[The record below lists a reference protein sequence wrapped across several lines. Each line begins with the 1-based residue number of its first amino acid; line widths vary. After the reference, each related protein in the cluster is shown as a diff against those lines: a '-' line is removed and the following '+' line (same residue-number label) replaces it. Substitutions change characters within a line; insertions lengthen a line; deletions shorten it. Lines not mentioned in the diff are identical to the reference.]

1 MTPSP
6 KPTTLLSLLL
16 ASSLTVM
23 AAATIAPTLPQI
35 EQAFA
40 GTPNV
45 ELLTRLVLT
54 VTAIFVVMSSPIA
67 GMIVDRY
74 GRKNLLLFGL
84 ALYAIAGTS
93 GLYVDSLM
101 GLLVGRCVLGLS
113 VACIMTSATT
123 LFADLY
129 SGPEKARALGRQS
142 AFMGAGGVAF
152 LLIGG
157 TLAEFGWR
165 IPFGIYF
172 SSLFVLI
179 LVWIFV
185 SEPERAPPRAK
196 DAPKV
201 AWPIGLVILIMGLV
215 ISTQAAFYFWPV
227 QLPFFLAERFELGGS
242 AAGLAIACSSGIGA
256 IVSMFYRQV
265 RARLSDLAIIAFVF
279 AALGLANIVV
289 SQASSFPVVL
299 AAMVIGGL
307 GIGLAFPTASN
318 WMTNAVP
325 AGVRGRAVGLASS
338 SIFLGHFLSPF
349 ISQPIMQTF
358 GFARGYELFGYG
370 LLVLSLAVLGG
381 AILSTRRAAP
391 QT

>member
-1 MTPSP
+1 MTSSP
-6 KPTTLLSLLL
+6 RPTTLLSLLL

-23 AAATIAPTLPQI
+23 AAATISPTLPQI

-45 ELLTRLVLT
+45 ALLTRLVLT
-54 VTAIFVVMSSPIA
+54 VTAIFVVMGSPIA
-67 GMIVDRY
+67 GVIVDRY

-84 ALYAIAGTS
+84 ALYAVAGTS

-129 SGPEKARALGRQS
+129 SGPEKAKALGRQS

-172 SSLFVLI
+172 SSLFVLV

-185 SEPERAPPRAK
+185 SEPERAPLRAK
-196 DAPKV
+196 DAPKI
-201 AWPIGLVILIMGLV
+201 AWPVGLVMLIMGLV

-242 AAGLAIACSSGIGA
+242 AAGLAIACSSGTGA

-358 GFARGYELFGYG
+358 GFARGYQLFGYG

-381 AILSTRRAAP
+381 AILSARRAAT
-391 QT
+391 QA

>member
-1 MTPSP
+1 MTSSP
-6 KPTTLLSLLL
+6 KISTLLALLL

-40 GTPNV
+40 DTPNV
-45 ELLTRLVLT
+45 ALLTRLVLT
-54 VTAIFVVMSSPIA
+54 VTAIFVVIGSPIA
-67 GMIVDRY
+67 GVIVDRY
-74 GRKNLLLFGL
+74 GRKTLLLFGL
-84 ALYAIAGTS
+84 ALYAVSGTS

-101 GLLVGRCVLGLS
+101 ALLVGRCVLGLS

-129 SGPEKARALGRQS
+129 TGPQKARALGRQS

-152 LLIGG
+152 LLLGG

-165 IPFGIYF
+165 VPFGIYF
-172 SSLFVLI
+172 TSLAVLVLVWLFV
-179 LVWIFV
+179 F
-185 SEPERAPPRAK
+185 EPERPPPPAK
-196 DAPKV
+196 DAPKI
-201 AWPIGLVILIMGLV
+201 AWPIGLVMLIMGLV

-227 QLPFFLAERFELGGS
+227 QLPFFLAERFALGGS
-242 AAGLAIACSSGIGA
+242 AAGLAIACSSGTGA

-279 AALGLANIVV
+279 AALGVANIVV
-289 SQASSFPVVL
+289 SQAGSFPVVL
-299 AAMVIGGL
+299 VAMIIGGL
-307 GIGLAFPTASN
+307 GIGLAFPTAAN

-325 AGVRGRAVGLASS
+325 QAARGRAVGLASS
-338 SIFLGHFLSPF
+338 SIFLGHFTSPF
-349 ISQPIMQTF
+349 ISQPLMQAF

-370 LLVLSLAVLGG
+370 LLGLALIVVGG
-381 AILSTRRAAP
+381 ALISARRAA
-391 QT
+391 QA

>member
-1 MTPSP
+1 MTSSP
-6 KPTTLLSLLL
+6 KFTTLLALLL

-54 VTAIFVVMSSPIA
+54 VTAIFVVIGSPIA
-67 GMIVDRY
+67 GIIVDRY
-74 GRKNLLLFGL
+74 GRKNLLLVGL
-84 ALYAIAGTS
+84 ALYAAAGTS
-93 GLYVDSLM
+93 GLYLDSLTA
-101 GLLVGRCVLGLS
+101 LLIGRCVLGLS

-129 SGPEKARALGRQS
+129 SGPEKTKALGRQS

-157 TLAEFGWR
+157 TLAEIGWR

-172 SSLFVLI
+172 ASLAVLV
-179 LVWIFV
+179 LVWFFV
-185 SEPERAPPRAK
+185 PEPQREPPRAK
-196 DAPKV
+196 DAPRI
-201 AWPIGLVILIMGLV
+201 AWPVGLVLLIMGLV
-215 ISTQAAFYFWPV
+215 LCTQAAFYFWPV
-227 QLPFFLAERFELGGS
+227 QLPFFLAQRFELGGS
-242 AAGLAIACSSGIGA
+242 AAGLAIASASGTGA

-265 RARLSDLAIIAFVF
+265 RSRMSDLAIMAFVF

-289 SQASSFPVVL
+289 SQAGSFPVVIV
-299 AAMVIGGL
+299 AMVIGGL
-307 GIGLAFPTASN
+307 GIGLAFPTAAN

-325 AGVRGRAVGLASS
+325 VAVRGRAVGLASS

-349 ISQPIMQTF
+349 ISQPLMQAF
-358 GFARGYELFGYG
+358 GFAGGYELFGY
-370 LLVLSLAVLGG
+370 LLLGFSLIVCGG
-381 AILSTRRAAP
+381 AFVSARRAA
-391 QT
+391 THA

>member
-1 MTPSP
+1 MA
-6 KPTTLLSLLL
+6 LLL

-23 AAATIAPTLPQI
+23 AAATISPTLPQI

-45 ELLTRLVLT
+45 ALLSRLVLT
-54 VTAIFVVMSSPIA
+54 VTAIFVVIGSPIA

-74 GRKNLLLFGL
+74 GRKNLLLVGL
-84 ALYAIAGTS
+84 ALYAVAGTS

-101 GLLVGRCVLGLS
+101 ALLAGRCVLGLA

-129 SGPEKARALGRQS
+129 SGPEKAKALGRQS

-165 IPFGIYF
+165 IPFGIY
-172 SSLFVLI
+172 STSLIVLV
-179 LVWIFV
+179 LVWV
-185 SEPERAPPRAK
+185 YVPEPQRAPPRAK
-196 DAPKV
+196 DAPKI
-201 AWPIGLVILIMGLV
+201 AWPVGLVMLIMGLV

-227 QLPFFLAERFELGGS
+227 QLPFFLVERFELGGS
-242 AAGLAIACSSGIGA
+242 AAGLAIASSSGTGA
-256 IVSMFYRQV
+256 IVSMFYRQI
-265 RARLSDLAIIAFVF
+265 RGRFSDLSIMAFVF
-279 AALGLANIVV
+279 AALGVANIIV
-289 SQASSFPVVL
+289 SQAGSFPVVIV
-299 AAMVIGGL
+299 AMVIGGL
-307 GIGLAFPTASN
+307 GIGIAFPTASN

-325 AGVRGRAVGLASS
+325 DAVRGQAVGLASS

-349 ISQPIMQTF
+349 ISQPVMQFF
-358 GFARGYELFGYG
+358 GFARGYELFGYA
-370 LLVLSLAVLGG
+370 LLVFSLVVLGG
-381 AILSTRRAAP
+381 AVFNARRA
-391 QT
+391 TI